1 MNHSKSNIEKHKL
14 RSYAGIFSSSA
25 FGKALKLGNLSFL
38 QNRIA
43 KYDYYDFKNAKFE
56 NYLDYIKYA
65 YSELG
70 KNYRNEYFFKN
81 SIINEAIIKHYSLEE
96 TIAFSEFKVGKSI
109 ADLALFNG
117 YSKSFEIKT
126 KMDSPK
132 RLTGQLMDYQKLF
145 NFNYIVTESSQTEKY
160 LKEDDNSGVIGLH
173 YQKGK
178 IQLTEV
184 RSASDNQSFDAEI
197 AMKCM
202 RTNEYKYVVKKYYGY
217 LPQMTSFNMYEVC
230 LAMIQ
235 EIPIKRLNELFI
247 KAIKSRKNNTEILTK
262 FELELRQLAL
272 AMNLNDK
279 KYQIIIDQLK
289 KPIKL

>member
-1 MNHSKSNIEKHKL
+1 MKSSISNIEKHKL
-14 RSYAGIFSSSA
+14 RSYAGIFSSTA
-25 FGKALKLGNLSFL
+25 FAKALSLGDLSFL
-38 QNRIA
+38 QNRIT
-43 KYDYYDFKNAKFE
+43 KYDYRAYEKGKFE

-81 SIINEAIIKHYSLEE
+81 SIINESLIKHYSLEE
-96 TIAFSEFKVGKSI
+96 TIAFSEFRVGQSI

-117 YSKSFEIKT
+117 RSKAFEIKT
-126 KMDSPK
+126 QMDSPK
-132 RLTGQLMDYQKLF
+132 RLKGQLMDYQKLF

-160 LKEDDNSGVIGLH
+160 LKEDDNSGVIALH

-178 IQLTEV
+178 VQITEV
-184 RSASDNQSFDAEI
+184 RAASENQSFDAEI
-197 AMKCM
+197 AMRCL
-202 RTNEYKYVVKKYYGY
+202 RTNEYKYVVKEYYGY
-217 LPQMTSFNMYEVC
+217 LPQMTSFNMYEIC
-230 LAMIQ
+230 LRMIH
-235 EIPIKRLNELFI
+235 EIPVSRLKELFI
-247 KAIKSRKNNTEILTK
+247 EAIKGRKNNTEILTK

-289 KPIKL
+289 NPIKL